1 MVFYQGY
8 RNPETVAQYC
18 YTIQV
23 NLSVNVATHGLESED
38 VSTQYELV

>member
-23 NLSVNVATHGLESED
+23 NLSVNVATPGLEAED
-38 VSTQYELV
+38 VNTQYELV